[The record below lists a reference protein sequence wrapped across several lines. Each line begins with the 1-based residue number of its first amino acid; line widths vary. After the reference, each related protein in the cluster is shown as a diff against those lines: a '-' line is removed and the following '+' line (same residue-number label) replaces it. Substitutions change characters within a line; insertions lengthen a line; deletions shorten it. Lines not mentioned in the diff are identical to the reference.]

1 MLHLGEKRETQR
13 EQIARTFVPRTQKS
27 RTHMVEYDLMEGSWG
42 SWGPLVCSK
51 ISQATRKNMRAAS
64 RRHLACWC
72 NGSDAILADFWHGGT
87 NFHTGIMNK
96 KNKFAM
102 LALGIWGF
110 SCIDSQAY
118 NDFPLV
124 SLGCSLCPRI
134 PGSDKSSTWRRG
146 SSCASLPGLA
156 LLVCRIVE
164 EGTPWVVR
172 ERLWTAI
179 CLFWLYGVV
188 SNHLSVYGMRDLQRK
203 AELVLPSKIS
213 QLETKLYG

>member
-1 MLHLGEKRETQR
+1 
-13 EQIARTFVPRTQKS
+13 
-27 RTHMVEYDLMEGSWG
+27 MVEYDLMEGSWG

-102 LALGIWGF
+102 MALGIWGF

-124 SLGCSLCPRI
+124 SLGCSLCPVRQE
-134 PGSDKSSTWRRG
+134 
-146 SSCASLPGLA
+146 SLGLTNHQHDDAVHLA
-156 LLVCRIVE
+156 LHFQAS
-164 EGTPWVVR
+164 P
-172 ERLWTAI
+172 
-179 CLFWLYGVV
+179 F
-188 SNHLSVYGMRDLQRK
+188 LSVASYKRARL
-203 AELVLPSKIS
+203 ELYVKDCERQSAYFGCVVWSPTISPSTECEIYS
-213 QLETKLYG
+213 VKLS